1 VIIDLDPN
9 LHLGPFTVAWHGIFT
24 AVGIFFGVWL
34 PVRLLRSKVSE
45 DALYAVATP
54 AVIGGIVGARL
65 FHVIDCWS
73 LCGYDTNPWLIP
85 QIWNGGI
92 AIMGAVVVGA
102 ITGYAVAIRRG
113 DIPIGAGADAAATGI
128 GLGMAIGRIGD
139 IINGEHHALPC
150 GAPGICVTY
159 DNPDSLG
166 QGPAFAVGDPRYSA
180 DPVHL
185 AVGYEM
191 VWDLAGVALALVLR
205 RRFTGRPPEG
215 RIFWIWLAFQS
226 LGRFL
231 ISFLRVDKVDAF
243 GLYQAQIISI
253 LLIALAL
260 PILVTLFRMA
270 RTAPATASPEHYR
283 PKVGS

>member
-1 VIIDLDPN
+1 M
-9 LHLGPFTVAWHGIFT
+9 HLGPITVAWI
-24 AVGIFFGVWL
+24 I
-34 PVRLLRSKVSE
+34 
-45 DALYAVATP
+45 
-54 AVIGGIVGARL
+54 GARL
-65 FHVIDCWS
+65 FHVIDCWT
-73 LCGYDTNPWLIP
+73 LCGYDANPWLIP

-102 ITGYAVAIRRG
+102 ITGYVVAIRRG
-113 DIPIGAGADAAATGI
+113 DIPIGAGADAAAAGI
-128 GLGMAIGRIGD
+128 GLGMALGRIGD

-166 QGPAFAVGDPRYSA
+166 QGPSFPVGDPRYSA

-191 VWDLAGVALALVLR
+191 LWDLAGVALALVLR
-205 RRFTGRPPEG
+205 RQFSGRGPEG
-215 RIFWIWLAFQS
+215 RVFWIWLAFQS

-231 ISFLRVDKVDAF
+231 ISYLRVDKVDAF

-260 PILVTLFRMA
+260 PIAVTLFRMA
-270 RTAPATASPEHYR
+270 RTAPAPAA
-283 PKVGS
+283 